1 MGEGVTAVFHSVMG
15 RTEEQGAAVEEERR
29 EKNEGQKRDEELRLN
44 ELYKLD
50 ECVSGNSY

>member
-1 MGEGVTAVFHSVMG
+1 MGEGVTAVFHSTMG
-15 RTEEQGAAVEEERR
+15 RTEEQGEAVEEERR

-50 ECVSGNSY
+50 ECVSGNS